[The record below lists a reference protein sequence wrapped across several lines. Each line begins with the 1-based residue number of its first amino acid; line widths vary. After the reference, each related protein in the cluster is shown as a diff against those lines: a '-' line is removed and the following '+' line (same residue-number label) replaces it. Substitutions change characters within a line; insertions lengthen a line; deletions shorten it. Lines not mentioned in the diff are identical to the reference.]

1 MIGLNP
7 IVLTGIAALT
17 LAGQGQKGAVGPQPR
32 PLDQA
37 LLAAVGRRDLKEIKK
52 LVAKGAD
59 PDAEFV
65 DHADVMEEPI
75 SDAGMLLTPL
85 ISAAR
90 SGDTDVV
97 RTLLALGAK
106 PNHKG
111 RSGETALLW
120 AVADGHQDSVRVLL
134 AWGAKP
140 NDSAYKGKPV
150 LIFAV
155 RLADAQLVTL
165 RLLVAKGA
173 DVNAKDSSGQT
184 ALMEAVDDIVPDN
197 VNFLIRMHAAL
208 NTQDHRGRTA
218 LMVAASLGSKSTVAA
233 LIAAHADVNIHDNKG
248 WTALSIAQY
257 ALAHNGPLEG
267 RMIYDGSIEGRA
279 DFVSEMHRAA
289 KLQYGGIVKLLL
301 KHGAKSSPIPS
312 RRIAL
317 KSAGSHVRLV
327 IR

>member
-1 MIGLNP
+1 MLGFNSIVFAGL
-7 IVLTGIAALT
+7 VALT
-17 LAGQGQKGAVGPQPR
+17 LAGQGQKEATEPR
-32 PLDQA
+32 SLDRA
-37 LLAAVGRRDLKEIKK
+37 LLVAVGRRDLKEIKK
-52 LVAKGAD
+52 LVAKGANL
-59 PDAEFV
+59 DAEFV

-97 RTLLALGAK
+97 RTLLTLGAK

-120 AVADGHQDSVRVLL
+120 AVADGRSDTVRVLL

-140 NDSAYKGKPV
+140 NDSAYKGKP
-150 LIFAV
+150 LMIYAV

-165 RLLVAKGA
+165 RLLVEKGA
-173 DVNAKDSSGQT
+173 DVNAKDSDGRT
-184 ALMEAVDDIVPDN
+184 PLMEAVDDIVPDR
-197 VNFLIRMHAAL
+197 VNFLIRKHAAL
-208 NTQDHRGRTA
+208 NAQDRRGRTA
-218 LMVAASLGSKSTVAA
+218 LMVAASLGSKATVAA
-233 LIAAHADVNIHDNKG
+233 LIAAHADVNIHDNQG

-267 RMIYDGSIEGRA
+267 RMIYDGSLEGRA
-279 DFVSEMHRAA
+279 DFVGEMRRAA

-301 KHGAKSSPIPS
+301 KYGAKTSPIPS
-312 RRIAL
+312 KRIT
-317 KSAGSHVRLV
+317 
-327 IR
+327 